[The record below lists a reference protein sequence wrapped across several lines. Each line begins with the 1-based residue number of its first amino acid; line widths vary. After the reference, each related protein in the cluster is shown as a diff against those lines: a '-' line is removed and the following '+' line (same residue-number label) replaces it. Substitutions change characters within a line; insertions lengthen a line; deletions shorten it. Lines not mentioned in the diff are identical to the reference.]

1 MAQTDGYSRAQIL
14 LHWGIVVLLILS
26 YISSDAMKAAWFAIH
41 QGRDA
46 YGNTAAAHV
55 WIGVAVLVLGVA
67 RLGLRRGL
75 GAPDLP
81 AGGHPIADR
90 VAKLTHLGLYL
101 LVILIPA
108 SGIGAWFGGVNL
120 SGEVH
125 EVLFNALMALVA
137 LHVVGALYHQ
147 YVLKDGLIRR
157 MMRAG

>member
-1 MAQTDGYSRAQIL
+1 MAQINGYSRAQIL
-14 LHWGIVVLLILS
+14 IHWGVVLLLILS
-26 YISSDAMKAAWFAIH
+26 YVSSDAMKAAWIAIH

-67 RLGLRRGL
+67 RVGLRLGR

-81 AGGHPIADR
+81 EGGHPGADR
-90 VAKLTHLGLYL
+90 IARLTHLGLYL
-101 LVILIPA
+101 LILLIPA
-108 SGIGAWFGGVNL
+108 SGIAAWFGGFDL
-120 SGEVH
+120 AGEVH
-125 EVLFNALMALVA
+125 EVIFNALMALVV
-137 LHVVGALYHQ
+137 LHVAGALYHQ